1 MTEDS
6 ARLRT
11 VRAFR
16 VRMFRLSALA
26 AFALVGALSLAL
38 LHPTTASAAP
48 QAANAAVETADPA
61 LITFKVRITADADI
75 ASATM
80 NYKILNPDGNVGG
93 SLRAEVG
100 GGRTADASVQLQT
113 NNNERY
119 IPVGTQITYAWTV
132 TDKNGATATTSEQT
146 FTFLDGRY
154 QWQSKK
160 DGQVTVFWYG
170 ANDANAALAMTAIAT
185 SIALNESLLRVKL
198 GYDVRVVL
206 WRNSADAKAAQRP
219 RATTFDQ
226 QVVTGGSRVS
236 ADVLHIYD
244 PLGGFVDV
252 ARHEA
257 AHIVTKVA
265 GDGPFST
272 IPSWLDEGTAVYA
285 QNTPG
290 GYETAVKRAIAA
302 DTLTR
307 LRSMASPTNLPGQVD
322 IFYGQSWAVTKFMV
336 DTYGKDK
343 FAAVFKTVKDGAPID
358 EALEKNIGVDQDGLY
373 NAWRKSV
380 ALKTID
386 YPPVPKATSI
396 AAAQATQRPLGIPT
410 SVTSAENTSGGA
422 AAGGAASAGAVS
434 STAAVAVGAV
444 ALAVAAALGFVAMWL
459 TRKQ

>member
-1 MTEDS
+1 MTEAMTEGS
-6 ARLRT
+6 ARSRT
-11 VRAFR
+11 IHA
-16 VRMFRLSALA
+16 LALA
-26 AFALVGALSLAL
+26 AVVLVGALSLAL
-38 LHPTTASAAP
+38 LHPTPASAAP
-48 QAANAAVETADPA
+48 QAANAAVEMPDPA
-61 LITFKVRITADADI
+61 SITFKVRITTDADI
-75 ASATM
+75 ASATV

-100 GGRTADASVQLQT
+100 GGRTVDASVQMPV

-119 IPVGTQITYAWTV
+119 IPVGTEITYSWTIA
-132 TDKNGATATTSEQT
+132 DKNGATTTTTEQT

-154 QWQSKK
+154 PWQSKK

-170 ANDANAALAMTAIAT
+170 ANDANATSAMTATAA
-185 SIALNESLLRVKL
+185 SIAANEALLKVKL
-198 GYDVRVVL
+198 GYDVRVL
-206 WRNSADAKAAQRP
+206 IWRNTADAKAAQRP

-226 QVVTGGSRVS
+226 QVITGGSRVS
-236 ADVLHIYD
+236 TDVLHIYD

-285 QNTPG
+285 QNSPG

-302 DTLTR
+302 DALTR
-307 LRSMASPTNLPGQVD
+307 LRSMASPTNQPGQVD

-380 ALKTID
+380 GLKTID

-410 SVTSAENTSGGA
+410 SVTSADNTADGTAGGA
-422 AAGGAASAGAVS
+422 AAAVPGVS

-444 ALAVAAALGFVAMWL
+444 ALAVAAALGFVAIRL